1 MASYTFTQWAE
12 IYARRI
18 VQCKDGTARL
28 LEMEKI
34 WRDIQKLTSDG
45 VPLTDEQK
53 ARMLDELKQA
63 LKKLGYDDS
72 VLALEYR
79 KGTEVYEELAKS
91 ASISNEELLSMMKMV
106 AKGPGPKP

>member
-1 MASYTFTQWAE
+1 MASYTYSEMADL
-12 IYARRI
+12 YAKRI

-34 WRDIQKLTSDG
+34 WREIPKLTSGG
-45 VPLTDEQK
+45 VPLTDKQQ
-53 ARMLDELKQA
+53 ARMLDALKQA

-72 VLALEYR
+72 VLALEYY
-79 KGTEVYEELAKS
+79 KGTENYEELAKS
-91 ASISNEELLSMMKMV
+91 ASISNEELLSMMRMV